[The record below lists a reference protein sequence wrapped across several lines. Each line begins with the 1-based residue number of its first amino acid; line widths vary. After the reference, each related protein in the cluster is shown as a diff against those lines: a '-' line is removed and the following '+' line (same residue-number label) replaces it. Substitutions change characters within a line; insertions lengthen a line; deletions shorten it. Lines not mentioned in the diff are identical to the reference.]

1 MTTRPNSK
9 DLLEAARQHL
19 LEILL
24 PQLEAEAHEDAL
36 MIANAMAIAIRD
48 LNHRENLPIKAQA
61 LEVLYPGQSQWSP
74 EVIEAFRRDVK
85 EGRFDQAG
93 PERQAAEQ
101 ALKIYANAELDV
113 ANPKYHDAA
122 FYD

>member
-24 PQLEAEAHEDAL
+24 PQLEAEVHDDAL
-36 MIANAMAIAIRD
+36 MIASAMEIAIRD
-48 LNHRENLPIKAQA
+48 LNYRENLSIKAQA
-61 LEVLYPGQSQWSP
+61 LEVLYPGQNQWTL
-74 EVIEAFRRDVK
+74 EVIEAFCRDVK
-85 EGRFDQAG
+85 NGRFDLAG

-101 ALKIYANAELDV
+101 ALRIYADAELNV
-113 ANPKYHDAA
+113 ANPKYHETAS
-122 FYD
+122 YD